1 MRVSMLTFVLLICG
15 VASAAAQTTIDADR
29 QKAAQAREHEQ
40 KPDGRPSTQVQA
52 NPPARFSFNPV
63 ESGFLRLDND
73 SGEVAYCSAQPA
85 GWTCQPISIQRAD
98 TEGAKN
104 GVAVMKGLKAE
115 IARLQEEIAS
125 LKKQVAELKEPSPPR
140 PPADLTPNDDKG
152 SDVTIRL
159 PSPEEVA
166 RAREFVEATWRRLV
180 EMLVTIQKDIMRK
193 S

>member
-1 MRVSMLTFVLLICG
+1 MRISMLTSVLLIC
-15 VASAAAQTTIDADR
+15 AATSATAQTTIDADG
-29 QKAAQAREHEQ
+29 QKTAREQEQ
-40 KPDGRPSTQVQA
+40 RSDGRPSTQLQV
-52 NPPARFSFNPV
+52 NPPARFSFNRV
-63 ESGFLRLDND
+63 ENGFLRLDND

-98 TEGAKN
+98 IEGAKN
-104 GVAVMKGLKAE
+104 GVVGLKAE
-115 IARLQEEIAS
+115 ITRLQEEIAS

-159 PSPEEVA
+159 PSSEEMA
-166 RAREFVEATWRRLV
+166 RAREFIESTWRRLV